1 MKISRICLAVL
12 LLLCLLLSAPL
23 AFAEG
28 ESAAERG
35 LEELRTAEN
44 WDCIVL
50 PQEGSWLE
58 EWKTLYARK
67 AWYAPSLF
75 VETVPALKSGVPPQG
90 FLFEGTEVTVLAEEN
105 DMSLIVYRDEKH
117 RLRTGWMKSIRLL
130 EAFPGPLYYIGEEP
144 AGDFDTLHEAA
155 LARSAGWLPET
166 QQPYTVL
173 PEPLDACLGFTLEYQ
188 IIAENTCY
196 KEMLWGDRT
205 VWVSDGETW
214 TPLGVFPYAEN
225 GTVHVVVRL
234 SQPMRV
240 AAIATVAHCHA
251 PNIFDFR
258 QTAKDFLIAKE

>member
-1 MKISRICLAVL
+1 MKRLEKCLAFV
-12 LLLCLLLSAPL
+12 LLLCLFCPTLFSH
-23 AFAEG
+23 AEG
-28 ESAAERG
+28 GSAAERG
-35 LEELRTAEN
+35 LEKLKTARN

-50 PQEGSWLE
+50 PQEESYLD
-58 EWKTLYARK
+58 EWKTLYGRR

-75 VETVPALKSGVPPQG
+75 VETMPMMKSGTPPQG
-90 FLFEGTEVTVLAEEN
+90 FLFEGTEVTVVAEEN
-105 DMSLIVYRDEKH
+105 DMSCIVYRGENHK
-117 RLRTGWMKSIRLL
+117 LYTGWMKSIRLL

-234 SQPMRV
+234 SQPMRL